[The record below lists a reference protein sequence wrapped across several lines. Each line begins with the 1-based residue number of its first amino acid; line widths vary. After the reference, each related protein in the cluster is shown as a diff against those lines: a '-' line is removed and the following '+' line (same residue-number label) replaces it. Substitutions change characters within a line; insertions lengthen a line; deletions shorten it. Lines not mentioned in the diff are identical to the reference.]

1 MKKKKDETNNLF
13 ASHLEQLMIVSGVKN
28 TLLAKELNY
37 DTSYI
42 SKWITG
48 KSIPSKK
55 NIEKILLAIS
65 RILIKNATSSAK
77 GELLERFNARN
88 ESELEDSICSFLR
101 NSYYNQL
108 REINEYNYI
117 NNASLNASSHG
128 LFPLLTDY
136 ADSLKEQTNLHISVM
151 ADLFSLEPM
160 TKLVLAGIQNQR
172 FALHAPRPDLK
183 IDYIINT
190 STLSEASVYD
200 ILLLIHMTTCFSLTD
215 FNIYHHAD
223 AQGKLIISVDEEF
236 CGITLLSETT
246 PYLCTTSTRDK
257 KSAHN
262 IYENIQNYAEPD
274 KRIFANTDMD
284 NLLISHQYIQ
294 SLLSQN
300 TRWLVGHMSEQFIS
314 PELFA
319 RLSLQFFQGEL
330 LEESKRAY
338 SLSANAIRTNQVQIM
353 VYGLGLMHFALSGEL
368 DFFNHKVVLS
378 PDEVRH
384 ELKHLQ
390 SLFQHID
397 TDHIRLINE
406 GFSDDFNYITNPYIC
421 LSSSIGYLRLD
432 NKQYTNNLLLVRDE
446 FIQKMLDSFF
456 STIWNYHSD
465 IVISN
470 KETISQRLDTLLS
483 ASALFSE
490 PSSI

>member
-1 MKKKKDETNNLF
+1 MKKKKEETNNLF

-42 SKWITG
+42 SKWLTG
-48 KSIPSKK
+48 KSVPSKK
-55 NIEKILLAIS
+55 NIEKILLTIS
-65 RILIKNATSSAK
+65 KILIKNATSSAK
-77 GELLERFNARN
+77 GELLERFQAKN

-136 ADSLKEQTNLHISVM
+136 ANSLKGQTNLHIAVM

-160 TKLVLAGIQNQR
+160 TKLILAGIQNQR
-172 FALHAPRPDLK
+172 FALQAPRPDLK

-190 STLSEASVYD
+190 STLTNSSVYD
-200 ILLLIHMTTCFSLTD
+200 ILLLVHMTTCFSLTD
-215 FNIYHHAD
+215 FNIYQHTD

-236 CGITLLSETT
+236 SGITLLGESTQ
-246 PYLCTTSTRDK
+246 YLCTTSTRDK

-274 KRIFANTDMD
+274 KRIFVYTEMK
-284 NLLISHQYIQ
+284 NLLTSHQYIQ

-314 PELFA
+314 PELFV
-319 RLSLQFFQGEL
+319 RLSSHFFHGEL
-330 LEESKRAY
+330 LEECKRAY
-338 SLSANAIRTNQVQIM
+338 FLSSNAIRTNQVQIM
-353 VYGLGLMHFALSGEL
+353 IYGLGLMHFALSGEL
-368 DFFNHKVVLS
+368 DFFNHKVILS
-378 PDEVRH
+378 PEEIRH
-384 ELKHLQ
+384 ELKYLQTLLQFIDDNHL
-390 SLFQHID
+390 
-397 TDHIRLINE
+397 RLINE

-432 NKQYTNNLLLVRDE
+432 NKQYKNNILLVRDE
-446 FIQKMLDSFF
+446 FVQNKLDTFF
-456 STIWNYHSD
+456 NSIWNYDSN

-483 ASALFSE
+483 ASALISD
-490 PSSI
+490 PANL